1 MDCDYVSK
9 LMEDQIAKNFNLIR
23 KQELLE
29 EELKRLTL
37 ENDTLKQLLK
47 EAKDALERRG
57 NLQERI
63 DALEARINDDKEK
76 QAKLAQA
83 YANWAESLTKVTIES
98 NKKD

>member
-1 MDCDYVSK
+1 MDFATKIVTDE
-9 LMEDQIAKNFNLIR
+9 MAKNAKLICDNR
-23 KQELLE
+23 KLE
-29 EELKRLTL
+29 DEVKRLTL

-83 YANWAESLTKVTIES
+83 YANWAESLTKVTINS